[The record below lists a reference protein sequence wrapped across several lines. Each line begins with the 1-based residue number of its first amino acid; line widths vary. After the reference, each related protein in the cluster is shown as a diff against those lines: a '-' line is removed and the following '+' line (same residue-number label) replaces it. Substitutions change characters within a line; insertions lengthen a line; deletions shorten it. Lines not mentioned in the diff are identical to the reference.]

1 MDRREGSL
9 EQPQMGRAQPALW
22 RNVNFWLIWSGQ
34 TISTL
39 GTSISTLALPLLMLA
54 LTHSLALTGLLVA
67 ARQLPYLLFS
77 LPAGA
82 LVDRWDR
89 KTTMV
94 WCDVVRWL
102 ALGSVPLAFA
112 LGYLTLLHLYLVVF
126 LEGSAYVLFSLAQI
140 SALPQVVAPEDLSR
154 AYSFDTIMEYVGI
167 LLGPALAAFL
177 IGLAQT
183 VEVGA
188 LLAYLADSLSYLIS
202 VLSLLWIRISFQIE
216 RVERREP
223 RKLVHEIAEGLRFL
237 WGQRNLRLMAL
248 LTALV
253 NFLTSPIILAFIAL
267 AQNGLHLSV
276 QMLGFILSAGGVG
289 GLLGGLLAPWLRS
302 RLSSGRLLLLIAG
315 IWAVTTLLLALIPW
329 LPLVVAGK
337 FVISLLY
344 PIYSVIVVSYRLELT
359 PTALQG
365 RVNSAF
371 RSLSYGSEPLGAALG
386 GFLLFAFGAQA
397 VFGFMAVGFVG
408 CALFMMWSRLS
419 RV

>member
-1 MDRREGSL
+1 MDCREVSL
-9 EQPQMGRAQPALW
+9 EQPQMRRARPALW
-22 RNVNFWLIWSGQ
+22 RNGNFWVIWSGQ

-39 GTSISTLALPLLMLA
+39 GTSISALALPLLMLV
-54 LTHSLALTGLLVA
+54 LTHSLALAGLLAA

-89 KTTMV
+89 KTTMI

-112 LGYLTLLHLYLVVF
+112 LGHLTLWHLYLVVF

-154 AYSFDTIMEYVGI
+154 AYAFDTIMEYVGI
-167 LLGPALAAFL
+167 LLGPALAAWI
-177 IGLAQT
+177 IGLVPA

-202 VLSLLWIRISFQIE
+202 VFSLLCIRIPFQIE
-216 RVERREP
+216 QAEKRES

-237 WGQRNLRLMAL
+237 WGQRNLRFMAI

-267 AQNGLHLSV
+267 AQGRMNLSV
-276 QMLGFILSAGGVG
+276 QVLGLILNAGGVG
-289 GLLGGLLAPWLRS
+289 GLLGGLLAPWVRS
-302 RLSSGRLLLLIAG
+302 RLSSGRILLLIAG
-315 IWAVTTLLLALIPW
+315 IWTVATMLLALIPW

-344 PIYSVIVVSYRLELT
+344 PIYVVIVVSYRLELT
-359 PTALQG
+359 PTDLQG

-386 GFLLFAFGAQA
+386 GFLLFAFGAQT
-397 VFGFMAVGFVG
+397 VFGMMAVGFVG
-408 CALFMMWSRLS
+408 CGLLVVWSGLYK
-419 RV
+419 V